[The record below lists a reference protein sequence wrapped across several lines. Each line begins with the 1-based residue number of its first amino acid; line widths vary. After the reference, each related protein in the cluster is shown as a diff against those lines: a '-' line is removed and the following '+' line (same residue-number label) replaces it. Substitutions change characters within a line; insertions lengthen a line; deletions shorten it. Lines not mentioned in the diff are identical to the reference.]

1 MPRELWPLVVAA
13 AVCTVVA
20 LACSAVSWWR
30 DDRSVPTYRPN
41 GETWTEDTPD
51 GPVVWHM
58 FAKDDDA

>member
-1 MPRELWPLVVAA
+1 MPDELWPLLIAIG
-13 AVCTVVA
+13 AVLVHI
-20 LACSAVSWWR
+20 AVQWWR